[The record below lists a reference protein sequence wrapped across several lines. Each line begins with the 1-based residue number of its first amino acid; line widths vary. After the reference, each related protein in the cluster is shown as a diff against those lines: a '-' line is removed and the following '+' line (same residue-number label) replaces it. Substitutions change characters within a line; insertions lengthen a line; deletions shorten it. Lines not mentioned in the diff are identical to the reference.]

1 MNYTPHPI
9 DLSDL
14 TLSDEIRSDAELI
27 AKNIHDVW
35 AYNRMQQG
43 WGYGDVLNETRKQH
57 PCMVEY
63 EALPEVEK
71 DIDRATVIQT
81 IKMLLHLGYKL
92 DK

>member
-14 TLSDEIRSDAELI
+14 TLSDELRSDAELI

>member
-1 MNYTPHPI
+1 MNYIPKPI
-9 DLSDL
+9 DLSDI
-14 TLSDEIRSDAELI
+14 TLSEELQADAELI
-27 AKNIHDVW
+27 AKNIHEVW

-71 DIDRATVIQT
+71 DVDRATVTQT
-81 IKMLLHLGYKL
+81 IKMLHHLGYRLVK
-92 DK
+92 